1 MKNKYAIYDTS
12 SSVPKIQLMMTS
24 KELSERTGIEL
35 TKIRRYVKDILEPDP
50 EATQQSGKSRTH
62 RLNDSFKI
70 YLTNF
75 LVSKYGFITKNAKA
89 ILSDIDQWLD
99 KKQIYPEYA
108 QISDAAGWGIVADVF
123 ELKDGTTWPEAKIPR
138 YSTEIK
144 IFRANTA
151 SGFYYHAIMA
161 IEYKRVHKKGYSVV
175 TTQYVEEP
183 IIPRPEY
190 FICFPMIE
198 YLLSIQALRY
208 DFAKKVGI
216 DHLFSSSVSPNP
228 SVKS

>member
-1 MKNKYAIYDTS
+1 
-12 SSVPKIQLMMTS
+12 MTS

-35 TKIRRYVKDILEPDP
+35 TKIRRYVNEILEPDP

-75 LVSKYGFITKNAKA
+75 LVSRYGFTTKNARA
-89 ILSDIDQWLD
+89 ILADIDEWLD

-108 QISDAAGWGIVADVF
+108 QISDAANWDIVADVF
-123 ELKDGTTWPEAKIPR
+123 ELKDGTLWPEAKIPGR

-144 IFRANTA
+144 IFRASTK

-161 IEYKRVHKKGYSVV
+161 IEYKRVNKKGYSII

-183 IIPRPEY
+183 IIPKPKY

-198 YLLSIQALRY
+198 YLLSIQELRY

-216 DHLFSSSVSPNP
+216 GHLFSPP
-228 SVKS
+228 IPFP